1 MAGSDRFEWQLRAP
15 TPEDFDGIVA
25 MAEAR
30 ADALHSPTRTTRE
43 GWRRWWEEQAPCL
56 SAGNRVAI
64 DRSGR
69 IVGLASVEPAT
80 EPFVI
85 VFANVSVG
93 PDHWEHEDLWDALS
107 AWVVERA
114 AANVD
119 LAPPDA
125 EVSLMAEAIEGEAA
139 RTAAFRRAG
148 FRRTRIF
155 FRMRIDFDGDAEAST
170 PPTGVVIRRID
181 MERELLDVA
190 RAHIE
195 AFRDHW
201 GYAERSSE
209 SFAEEWRH
217 DTIGQRPDFNYI
229 AVVGN
234 DIVGYVLCEDN
245 YRGDPAIGLVSYL
258 GVRPAWRQRGVA
270 LALLETAF
278 QALRAQGYG
287 AARLGVDATS
297 PTGALRLYEKV
308 GMRAIEQVNRYER
321 VLRPGI
327 DLRPRPGS

>member
-1 MAGSDRFEWQLRAP
+1 MAESNRFEYQLRAP
-15 TPEDFDGIVA
+15 TPEDFDGVVA

-30 ADALHSPTRTTRE
+30 ADKLQSPTRTTRD
-43 GWRRWWEEQAPCL
+43 GWRSWWASQAANL
-56 SAGNRVAI
+56 ARDNLVAA
-64 DRSGR
+64 DGTGR

-80 EPFVI
+80 EPFLI

-93 PDHWEHEDLWDALS
+93 PDHWDHEQLWDALS
-107 AWVVERA
+107 GWVIERA

-119 LAPPDA
+119 LAPPNA
-125 EVSLMAEAIEGEAA
+125 EVNLMAEAVEGDAP
-139 RTAAFRRAG
+139 RTAALTRAG
-148 FRRTRIF
+148 FKRTRIF
-155 FRMRIDFDGDAEAST
+155 LRMRIDFDGNVEASM

-190 RAHIE
+190 RAHTE

-201 GYAERSSE
+201 GHAEESPE
-209 SFAEEWRH
+209 SFADEWRH
-217 DTIGQRPDFNYI
+217 DTIGQRPDFSYI
-229 AVVGN
+229 AVADGAV
-234 DIVGYVLCEDN
+234 VGYVLCEDN

-258 GVRPAWRQRGVA
+258 GVRSAWRQRGIA
-270 LALLETAF
+270 RSLLETAF
-278 QALRAQGYG
+278 QALHAQGYG

-308 GMRAIEQVNRYER
+308 GMHAIEQVNRYER

-327 DLRPRPGS
+327 DLRPRPGE

>member
-1 MAGSDRFEWQLRAP
+1 MTESSLFEWRLRTP
-15 TPEDFDGIVA
+15 NPEDFDEIVT
-25 MAEAR
+25 MAVAR
-30 ADALHSPTRTTRE
+30 ADALHSPTRPTRE
-43 GWRRWWEEQAPCL
+43 GWRRWWAEQAPSL
-56 SAGNRVAI
+56 SADHRVAI
-64 DRSGR
+64 DSAER

-93 PDHWEHEDLWDALS
+93 PDHWEHEELWDALC

-119 LAPPDA
+119 LAPPNA
-125 EVSLMAEAIEGEAA
+125 EVNLMAEAVEGDAQ
-139 RTAAFRRAG
+139 RTAALTRAG
-148 FRRTRIF
+148 FERTRIF
-155 FRMRIDFDGDAEAST
+155 FRMRIDFDGDVEATT
-170 PPTGVVIRRID
+170 PPVGVEIRRID

-190 RAHIE
+190 RVHTM

-201 GYAERSSE
+201 GHAEQSPE
-209 SFAEEWRH
+209 SFVQEWLH
-217 DTIGQRPDFNYI
+217 DTIGQRSDFNYI
-229 AVVGN
+229 AVADGA
-234 DIVGYVLCEDN
+234 IVGYVLCEDN

-258 GVRPAWRQRGVA
+258 GVRPTWRQRGIA
-270 LALLETAF
+270 RALLETAF
-278 QALRAQGYG
+278 QALHAQGYG

-321 VLRPGI
+321 VLRPGH

>member
-1 MAGSDRFEWQLRAP
+1 MAESGRFEWRLHAP

-25 MAEAR
+25 LAEAR
-30 ADALHSPTRTTRE
+30 ADALHSPTRTTRD
-43 GWRRWWEEQAPCL
+43 GWRNWWSSQATNL
-56 SAGNRVAI
+56 ARDNLVAA
-64 DRSGR
+64 DGTGR

-93 PDHWEHEDLWDALS
+93 PDWWEHKELWDALS
-107 AWVVERA
+107 AWVIGRA

-119 LAPPDA
+119 LAPPNA
-125 EVSLMAEAIEGEAA
+125 EVNLMAEAVEGDAQ
-139 RTAAFRRAG
+139 RTAALHRAG
-148 FRRTRIF
+148 FKRTRIF
-155 FRMRIDFDGDAEAST
+155 FRMRIDFDGNVEATT
-170 PPTGVVIRRID
+170 PPVGVEIRRID
-181 MERELLDVA
+181 MERELLDVS
-190 RAHIE
+190 RVHTE

-201 GYAERSSE
+201 GHAEQSPE

-229 AVVGN
+229 AAVGD

-270 LALLETAF
+270 RALLETAF
-278 QALRAQGYG
+278 QALRAQGYA

-321 VLRPGI
+321 VLRPGH